1 MYEHSGQP
9 KDAEH
14 IFKEH
19 AGPNS
24 DASNARIFTQI
35 PESSF
40 REQAELSPSSGT
52 VFEDVMIRSRKF
64 SPEDVQLTSQIIS
77 SIRERL
83 YSESFVERPNGTSY
97 TTDSISHESSTN
109 GNASQNSDHSP
120 LTFFSGNQS
129 EIQDSI
135 FSNSTFA
142 ESNNSVSKTESQP
155 SETTAEIL
163 KGLNPDST
171 TFPSDFSLEEIPK
184 SDVVDIVPDSVP
196 DESAINSPESTNRV
210 IPAGR
215 SKPGR
220 LRNMLP
226 PCRVC
231 CDHASGFHYGAN
243 TCEACKGFFRRSLK
257 KEPIEYKCNGDN
269 NCSIQSGRRNNC
281 ALCRYKKCLAV
292 GMSKD
297 AIKTGRYTHEKRT
310 QDIMEV
316 KRLEGG
322 PVLTSAPV
330 RGRRGHSPPQDILL
344 DPETTQIL
352 GQLYSAH
359 KEIFQRWHMSVD
371 SLAYDHIN
379 KQYAQKY
386 QRQKEVSSAKT
397 SSQTGGKNG
406 TGHDEVSI
414 QHHSTDCTERRDG
427 LNGTRMPGN
436 TGSDANRV
444 GQHPEEIQNSLV
456 SHMEIVIM
464 GFVKY
469 AKSLPG
475 FTNLNLNDQ
484 AALIKSARFD
494 VWMLGGINFF
504 NMTLGVVTGPLGNS
518 FHMEELQAVI
528 DPGFVKSVF
537 SFCWS
542 GQQLAMSKQEI
553 AILQAIALTF
563 SDRCKLDRPTLVDEI
578 QSRLVSCLERMTPS
592 RRRFAKLMDMLVRV
606 RSLSEWDAKVA
617 QDILMWSQIQQN
629 PLIVEILSF

>member
-1 MYEHSGQP
+1 
-9 KDAEH
+9 
-14 IFKEH
+14 
-19 AGPNS
+19 
-24 DASNARIFTQI
+24 
-35 PESSF
+35 
-40 REQAELSPSSGT
+40 
-52 VFEDVMIRSRKF
+52 
-64 SPEDVQLTSQIIS
+64 
-77 SIRERL
+77 
-83 YSESFVERPNGTSY
+83 
-97 TTDSISHESSTN
+97 
-109 GNASQNSDHSP
+109 
-120 LTFFSGNQS
+120 
-129 EIQDSI
+129 
-135 FSNSTFA
+135 
-142 ESNNSVSKTESQP
+142 
-155 SETTAEIL
+155 
-163 KGLNPDST
+163 
-171 TFPSDFSLEEIPK
+171 
-184 SDVVDIVPDSVP
+184 
-196 DESAINSPESTNRV
+196 
-210 IPAGR
+210 
-215 SKPGR
+215 
-220 LRNMLP
+220 
-226 PCRVC
+226 
-231 CDHASGFHYGAN
+231 
-243 TCEACKGFFRRSLK
+243 
-257 KEPIEYKCNGDN
+257 
-269 NCSIQSGRRNNC
+269 
-281 ALCRYKKCLAV
+281 
-292 GMSKD
+292 
-297 AIKTGRYTHEKRT
+297 
-310 QDIMEV
+310 MEV

-322 PVLTSAPV
+322 PVLTSAP
-330 RGRRGHSPPQDILL
+330 
-344 DPETTQIL
+344 
-352 GQLYSAH
+352 
-359 KEIFQRWHMSVD
+359 
-371 SLAYDHIN
+371 
-379 KQYAQKY
+379 QKY

-484 AALIKSARFD
+484 AALIKC
-494 VWMLGGINFF
+494 GINFF